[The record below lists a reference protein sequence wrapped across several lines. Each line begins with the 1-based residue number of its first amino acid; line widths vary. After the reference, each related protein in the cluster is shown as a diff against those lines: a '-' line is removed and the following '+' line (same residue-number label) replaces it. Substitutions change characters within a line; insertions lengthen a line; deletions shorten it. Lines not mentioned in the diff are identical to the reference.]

1 MIDFDDVPVSD
12 PQHLR
17 AFAASDQRSGRPR
30 TVCFS
35 LRLSLGRMD
44 LPFGKLMVAA
54 AHKMQIDESL
64 EKLPG
69 ACPYERVNRL

>member
-1 MIDFDDVPVSD
+1 
-12 PQHLR
+12 
-17 AFAASDQRSGRPR
+17 
-30 TVCFS
+30 
-35 LRLSLGRMD
+35 MD

-64 EKLPG
+64 KKLPG